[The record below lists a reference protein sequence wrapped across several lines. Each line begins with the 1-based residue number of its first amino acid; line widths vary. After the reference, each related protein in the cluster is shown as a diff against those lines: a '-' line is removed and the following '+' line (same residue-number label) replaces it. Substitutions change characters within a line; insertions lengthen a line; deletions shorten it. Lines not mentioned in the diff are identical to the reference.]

1 MMMMMM
7 MMIDDLCS
15 CLRIKHMFI
24 ISMFCILLFFYFC
37 QIKEE
42 LRAKMLEVAR
52 KREATDKL
60 LDMMGTKK
68 EEAEAQASMADKERD
83 KADLAAREAGKLESQ
98 ATSDLESAKPAL
110 EAARAAL
117 GQLDKAMLVE
127 LKGFS
132 KLPTGVDKVD
142 TYI

>member
-1 MMMMMM
+1 
-7 MMIDDLCS
+7 
-15 CLRIKHMFI
+15 
-24 ISMFCILLFFYFC
+24 
-37 QIKEE
+37 
-42 LRAKMLEVAR
+42 MLEVAR

-132 KLPTGVDKVD
+132 KLPTGVDKVIKIH
-142 TYI
+142 TYMSGYCNHVNFILVNTVKTCVHSFFS